1 MEREAQYMKFE
12 IYPHSTFEDKEK
24 LIRSMLAALGEDIE
38 REGLIET
45 PKRVVKS
52 WDELYGGYSL
62 SPEDILKKD
71 FAEGACDQMIVL
83 RDIEFN
89 STCEHHIIPIIGKAH
104 VAYIPNGKVVG
115 ISKLAR
121 IVDAYARR
129 LQIQEKMTEQ
139 IAEVIMNVLQPKGVG
154 VMIEAQ
160 HMCMTSRGIKKPN
173 VSMVTSALRGVFE
186 LDEVRQEFL
195 KFIR

>member
-1 MEREAQYMKFE
+1 MKFE

>member
-1 MEREAQYMKFE
+1 MKLE
-12 IYPHSTFEDKEK
+12 TYPHSTFEEKEK
-24 LIRSMLAALGEDIE
+24 LVRSMLAALGEDID
-38 REGLIET
+38 REGLLET

-52 WDELYGGYSL
+52 WDELYGGYML

-71 FAEGACDQMIVL
+71 FSEGACDQMIVL

-121 IVDAYARR
+121 VVDAYARR

-139 IAEVIMNVLQPKGVG
+139 IAEVIMTVLQPKGVG

-186 LDEVRQEFL
+186 RDEVRQEFL

>member
-1 MEREAQYMKFE
+1 MSDL
-12 IYPHSTFEDKEK
+12 IYPHSTTEEKEK
-24 LIRSMLAALGEDIE
+24 LVRSMLAALGEDIG
-38 REGLIET
+38 REGLIDT

-52 WDELYGGYSL
+52 WDELYGGYEL
-62 SPEDILKKD
+62 SPEDILKRD
-71 FAEGACDQMIVL
+71 FSEGACDQMIVL
-83 RDIEFN
+83 RDIDFN

-121 IVDAYARR
+121 VVDAYARR

-139 IAEVIMNVLQPKGVG
+139 IAEVIMTVLQPKGVG
-154 VMIEAQ
+154 VLIDAQ

-186 LDEVRQEFL
+186 NDEVRQEFL
-195 KFIR
+195 KFVR

>member
-1 MEREAQYMKFE
+1 MKFE
-12 IYPHSTFEDKEK
+12 IYPHSTVEDKEK

-186 LDEVRQEFL
+186 RDEVRQEFL

>member
-1 MEREAQYMKFE
+1 
-12 IYPHSTFEDKEK
+12 
-24 LIRSMLAALGEDIE
+24 MLAALGEDID
-38 REGLIET
+38 REGLLET

-186 LDEVRQEFL
+186 RDEVRQEFL

>member
-1 MEREAQYMKFE
+1 MKFE
-12 IYPHSTFEDKEK
+12 IYPHSTVEDKEK

>member
-1 MEREAQYMKFE
+1 MKLE
-12 IYPHSTFEDKEK
+12 TYPHSTFEEKEK
-24 LIRSMLAALGEDIE
+24 LVRSMLAALGEDID
-38 REGLIET
+38 REGLLET

-52 WDELYGGYSL
+52 WDEIYGGYLL

-71 FAEGACDQMIVL
+71 FSEGACDQMIVL

-121 IVDAYARR
+121 VVDAYARR

-139 IAEVIMNVLQPKGVG
+139 IAEVIMTVLQPKGVG

-186 LDEVRQEFL
+186 RDEVRQEFL

>member
-1 MEREAQYMKFE
+1 MKFDT
-12 IYPHSTFEDKEK
+12 YPHTTFEEKEK
-24 LIRSMLAALGEDIE
+24 IVRTMLAALGENVE

-52 WDELYGGYSL
+52 WDEIYGGYAV

-71 FAEGACDQMIVL
+71 FTDGACNQMIVL
-83 RDIEFN
+83 RDIDFN

-121 IVDAYARR
+121 VVDAYARR

-139 IAEVIMNVLQPKGVG
+139 IAEVIMTVLQPKGVG
-154 VMIEAQ
+154 VTIEAQ

-186 LDEVRQEFL
+186 RDEVRQEFF
-195 KFIR
+195 KSIR

>member
-1 MEREAQYMKFE
+1 MSDL
-12 IYPHSTFEDKEK
+12 IYPHSTFEEKEK
-24 LIRSMLAALGEDIE
+24 LVRSMLAALGEDIG
-38 REGLIET
+38 REGLVDT

-52 WDELYGGYSL
+52 WDELYGGYEL
-62 SPEDILKKD
+62 SPEDILKRD
-71 FAEGACDQMIVL
+71 FSEGACDQMIVL
-83 RDIEFN
+83 RDIDFN

-121 IVDAYARR
+121 VVDAYARR

-139 IAEVIMNVLQPKGVG
+139 IAEVIMTVLQPKGVG
-154 VMIEAQ
+154 VLIDAQ

-186 LDEVRQEFL
+186 NDEVRQEFL
-195 KFIR
+195 KFVR

>member
-1 MEREAQYMKFE
+1 MKFE

-52 WDELYGGYSL
+52 WDEIYGGYLL

-186 LDEVRQEFL
+186 RDEVRQEFL

>member
-1 MEREAQYMKFE
+1 MKFE
-12 IYPHSTFEDKEK
+12 TYPHSTFEDKEK
-24 LIRSMLAALGEDIE
+24 LVRSMLAALGEDIE
-38 REGLIET
+38 REGLVET

-52 WDELYGGYSL
+52 WDELYGGYEL

-71 FAEGACDQMIVL
+71 FTDGACDQMIVL

-121 IVDAYARR
+121 VVDAYARR

-139 IAEVIMNVLQPKGVG
+139 IAGVIMEVLQPKGVG
-154 VMIEAQ
+154 VLIEAK

-186 LDEVRQEFL
+186 RDEVRQEFL

>member
-1 MEREAQYMKFE
+1 MSDL
-12 IYPHSTFEDKEK
+12 IYPHSTTEEKEK
-24 LIRSMLAALGEDIE
+24 LVRSMLAALGEDIG
-38 REGLIET
+38 REGLVDT

-52 WDELYGGYSL
+52 WDELYGGYEL
-62 SPEDILKKD
+62 SPEDILKRD
-71 FAEGACDQMIVL
+71 FSEGACDQMIVL
-83 RDIEFN
+83 RDIDFN

-121 IVDAYARR
+121 VVDAYARR

-139 IAEVIMNVLQPKGVG
+139 IAEVIMTVLQPKGVG
-154 VMIEAQ
+154 VLIDAQ

-186 LDEVRQEFL
+186 NDEVRQEFL
-195 KFIR
+195 KFVR